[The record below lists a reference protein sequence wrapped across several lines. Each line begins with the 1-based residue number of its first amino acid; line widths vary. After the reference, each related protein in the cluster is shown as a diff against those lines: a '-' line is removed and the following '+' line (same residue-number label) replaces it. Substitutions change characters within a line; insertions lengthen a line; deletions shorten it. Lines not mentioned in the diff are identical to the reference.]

1 MPVSPAFSALDV
13 KYALPAVTPP
23 DVEPPPVLPRI
34 AHGASRFAIALR
46 SSPIHRFGLFAVE
59 AIPPHERIIEY
70 AGERIS
76 YREAARRSQQPII
89 YLLWVAPGRVIDG
102 SVGGSGA
109 EFANHSCA
117 PNVAVEISD
126 GHAWFVSRRAIA
138 AGEELLL
145 DYKMRSEERL
155 ACRCGSP
162 QCRGY
167 LNA

>member
-1 MPVSPAFSALDV
+1 MSADF
-13 KYALPAVTPP
+13 
-23 DVEPPPVLPRI
+23 EPPPPSPRI
-34 AHGASRFAIALR
+34 AGGSARYALEIR
-46 SSPIHRFGLFAVE
+46 PSAIHRFGMFAGE
-59 AIPPHERIIEY
+59 TIPAGERVIEY